1 MSDIIWEK
9 LSENKRKKLTEKMGR
24 LSVKFSKINYSKPA
38 HTALVTKIKFDFCRL
53 MQKKVFESGIAGID
67 NKYWNNNGWLGK
79 KRPWK
84 N

>member
-67 NKYWNNNGWLGK
+67 NKYWNNNDWLGK